1 MLAFLLLLFLSP
13 LCIHGQ
19 IEPLYTTLPGGGGLV
34 YTTSGSY
41 LITSSSLDRD
51 FIRCSDRTVIGDL
64 PPEAYLGS
72 LTILTDSLVLA
83 AGTYVIDLSTSST
96 LDTLLFDSKR
106 FKTCVSPDRRR
117 VVQLLDSGR
126 VIVWS
131 VDDREIEYDQRHLG
145 YDTAYFSTSNDHILI
160 SGTLSGTGTMPL
172 LLVELSAPFKTRS
185 FDRTDVYGCLLP
197 NADVLYTTTRAGK
210 LNVWDLRADT
220 LIGTSMEFYAVATG
234 SLEVRTFTIDA
245 TGKTIVVSGTRT
257 AFYDVSS
264 LGHIRTYE
272 SRVLRVSDDRARA
285 ALIDAGGLLRLVD
298 LETGEQRDSM
308 NLSPV
313 SLPALNVTLTSDL
326 GLVAKLGD
334 HSVVAYDVPTKNSRW
349 TIDRVGPR
357 FYDVSLGDDII
368 LTSPKHHVYSA
379 RTGKV
384 MYRLSDFSDLVDFAS
399 YSEYDEHTDRFMH
412 AKSGGF
418 RFIDPA
424 TSSELFVR
432 ASTNGYN
439 GFRLAKRG
447 EVIFDYSAHL
457 NAYSTRN
464 GELLWSDLDGHTVR
478 HDTSMYVGDDLIV
491 AYEGPDWLIVDIQD
505 GRIVQKIDPA
515 AIPTVFGVMFT
526 NDPTRIIIR
535 DSKSTFLLWDVTQ
548 AVAIDTIHDAN
559 QADLLEGSIVRFVL
573 EDGTSAFY
581 DVRDQSL
588 RTGFPLLG
596 SWPAPVL
603 SGDVLVVAD
612 QGKYRF
618 FEYSTGRELLSI
630 PHIKQHLRFAQFDYD
645 AESGHFITEHGSL
658 GPFSVYDLKDH
669 IVTSIPDEKG
679 EDAADQLIEVAL
691 FPNPLRTSTCI
702 SVRFG
707 STDLQKVQVVDLT
720 GRVVR
725 IFYGDGSL
733 SSQQFYLDDRNL
745 PHGIHF
751 VQATDRT
758 GSYTSTL
765 AH

>member
-1 MLAFLLLLFLSP
+1 M
-13 LCIHGQ
+13 
-19 IEPLYTTLPGGGGLV
+19 V

-41 LITSSSLDRD
+41 VITSSSLDRD
-51 FIRCSDRTVIGDL
+51 FIRCSDRTVISDL
-64 PPEAYLGS
+64 PPEAYSGD
-72 LTILTDSLVLA
+72 LTVLTDSLVLA
-83 AGTYVIDLSTSST
+83 AGKYVIDLSTSST
-96 LDTLLFDSKR
+96 VDTLLFDSKR

-145 YDTAYFSTSNDHILI
+145 HDTAYFSTSNDHILI
-160 SGTLSGTGTMPL
+160 SGTLSVSGSMPL

-197 NADVLYTTTRAGK
+197 NAEVLYTTTRAGQF
-210 LNVWDLRADT
+210 NVWDLRADT
-220 LIGTSMEFYAVATG
+220 LIGTSMEYYAVATG

-257 AFYDVSS
+257 AFFDVSS
-264 LGHIRTYE
+264 LGHIRTNE

-298 LETGEQRDSM
+298 LETGEQQDSM

-326 GLVAKLGD
+326 GLMAKLGS
-334 HSVVAYDVPTKNSRW
+334 HSVVAYDVPTKNSLW

-368 LTSPKHHVYSA
+368 LTSPKAHVYSA

-384 MYRLSDFSDLVDFAS
+384 IYRLGDFSEMVDFSS
-399 YSEYDEHTDRFMH
+399 YTEYDEHTDRFMH

-424 TSSELFVR
+424 TSSELFVS

-447 EVIFDYSAHL
+447 EVVFVYSDQL
-457 NAYSTRN
+457 NAYSTRD
-464 GELLWSDLDGHTVR
+464 GQLLWSDLDGHTVR

-505 GRIVQKIDPA
+505 GRIVQKIDPT
-515 AIPTVFGVMFT
+515 AIPTVMGVVFT

-535 DSKSTFLLWDVTQ
+535 DSKSTFLLWDVAQ
-548 AVAIDTIHDAN
+548 AVAIDTIHDAY
-559 QADLLEGSIVRFVL
+559 QADMLEGSIVRFVL
-573 EDGTSAFY
+573 TNESNVFY
-581 DVRDQSL
+581 DLRDQAL
-588 RTGFPLLG
+588 RTDLPILY
-596 SWPAPVL
+596 SWLVPVL

-612 QGKYRF
+612 QNEFRF
-618 FEYSTGRELLSI
+618 YEFSTGKELFSLPHMSRYLSPYPRI
-630 PHIKQHLRFAQFDYD
+630 GQYDYD
-645 AESGHFITEHGSL
+645 AGSGLFIVEHGSL

-669 IVTSIPDEKG
+669 IVTSIPDEKS

-691 FPNPLRTSTCI
+691 FPNPLLSSTTI

-707 STDLQKVQVVDLT
+707 NADLQRVQVVDLT

-733 SSQQFYLDDRNL
+733 SSQQFYLDDGNL
-745 PHGIHF
+745 PHGILF
-751 VQATDRT
+751 IQATDRT